1 MKTPNPSRFNQA
13 IAHFDALNKL
23 DPNLE
28 IVSGESHP
36 KELLYAQRMTEMLN
50 RFAPDAS
57 EILQLAVRC
66 QHIQRWKIPRASY
79 PMTKAGYHQWRNQ
92 LKTFHANIAQSIL
105 QDIGYDEYTTS
116 RVCSLIR
123 KDMPHTD
130 VEAQA
135 LENIVVLVFLESYL
149 KEFVSTHSDY
159 ETSKFEDIL
168 KKSLL
173 KMSTE
178 ARSLIPT
185 MIQLP
190 QGLEAIIQKVS
201 NQVESEYSC
210 VNIPPII

>member
-1 MKTPNPSRFNQA
+1 MKILNPARFNQA

-28 IVSGESHP
+28 IVAGESHP

-50 RFAPDAS
+50 RFAPEAS

-66 QHIQRWKIPRASY
+66 QHIQRWKIPRTSH

-105 QDIGYDEYTTS
+105 QDIGYDEYTTN

-123 KDMPHTD
+123 KDSLLTD
-130 VEAQA
+130 AETQT

-149 KEFVSTHSDY
+149 ETFVSTHSDY

-173 KMSTE
+173 KMSAE
-178 ARSLIPT
+178 ARALIPE
-185 MIQLP
+185 MIRVP
-190 QGLEAIIQKVS
+190 QDLEAIIQKVS
-201 NQVESEYSC
+201 DS
-210 VNIPPII
+210 I

>member
-1 MKTPNPSRFNQA
+1 MMKILNPARFNQA

-28 IVSGESHP
+28 IVAGESHP

-50 RFAPDAS
+50 RFAPEAS

-66 QHIQRWKIPRASY
+66 QHIQRWKIPRTSH

-105 QDIGYDEYTTS
+105 QDIGYDEYTTN

-123 KDMPHTD
+123 KDSLLTD
-130 VEAQA
+130 AETQT

-149 KEFVSTHSDY
+149 ETFVSTHSDY

-173 KMSTE
+173 KMSAE
-178 ARSLIPT
+178 ARALIPE
-185 MIQLP
+185 MIRVP
-190 QGLEAIIQKVS
+190 QDLEAIIQKVS
-201 NQVESEYSC
+201 DS
-210 VNIPPII
+210 I

>member
-1 MKTPNPSRFNQA
+1 MMTIPNQFRFNQA
-13 IAHFDALNKL
+13 IANFDALNKL

-28 IVSGESHP
+28 TVEGESHP
-36 KELLYAQRMTEMLN
+36 KELLYAQRMTEMLS

-66 QHIQRWKIPRASY
+66 QHIQRWKIPRTSY

-92 LKTFHANIAQSIL
+92 LKIFHANIAQSIL
-105 QDIGYDEYTTS
+105 QDIGYDEHIVS

-123 KDMPHTD
+123 KDLPLTD
-130 VEAQA
+130 IEAQT
-135 LENIVVLVFLESYL
+135 LENVVVLVFLESYL
-149 KEFVSTHSDY
+149 EEFVSSHSDY

-173 KMSTE
+173 KMSAE
-178 ARSLIPT
+178 ARSSIPS

-201 NQVESEYSC
+201 DS
-210 VNIPPII
+210 I